1 MVGRFIAPFSGSL
14 PKTSSDEKHQA
25 YHGHLAENSMVD
37 NSTDACSLRCI
48 FATFLAVPASAIHTM
63 KARGN
68 NDDDEDSDNSN
79 NSNDKVWD
87 EDEDDEQ

>member
-1 MVGRFIAPFSGSL
+1 
-14 PKTSSDEKHQA
+14 
-25 YHGHLAENSMVD
+25 MVD
-37 NSTDACSLRCI
+37 NFNDACSLRCI
-48 FATFLAVPASAIHTM
+48 FGTFLAVPASAIHTI

-68 NDDDEDSDNSN
+68 DDDDKDSDDSN